1 MGTTELETS
10 DSGINKSKT
19 SESGPSLWGPPVWLL
34 FHMIGEKIDEDY
46 LINNKEEI
54 IILIK
59 IICNNIPCPY
69 SKNHAIEVLKLY
81 DFNFMKCKND
91 LKKFFWTFHNIVNKR
106 INKEYIS
113 IEYLEKYKTAIP
125 YAIIQNFKIKFL
137 NRSFNEKLMIDNIL
151 SNLNPFLLQNPY
163 KFYNR
168 KGFKLIL

>member
-34 FHMIGEKIDEDY
+34 FHMIGAKINEDY
-46 LINNKEEI
+46 FINNKGEI
-54 IILIK
+54 INLI
-59 IICNNIPCPY
+59 ITICNNLPCPY
-69 SKNHAIEVLKLY
+69 CKNDASQLLQKY
-81 DFNFMKCKND
+81 NFNNIKCKND
-91 LKKFFWTFHNIVNKR
+91 LEMFLWRFHNIVNTKL
-106 INKEYIS
+106 NKEDIS